1 MAQEKVDIDDH
12 FLCGFHRV
20 WLTNKKGH
28 LLRWPFLLV
37 NSCDAEEPIGSER
50 IVGENE
56 LEKRSLNLTARGGP
70 AFAGVPSPVG
80 ITNTNNSL

>member
-1 MAQEKVDIDDH
+1 MREYPIPSDLSI
-12 FLCGFHRV
+12 F
-20 WLTNKKGH
+20 TYIKGH

-37 NSCDAEEPIGSER
+37 NSCGVEEAIGSER

-70 AFAGVPSPVG
+70 ACGSTLSRRA
-80 ITNTNNSL
+80 